1 MNHTHTHTHTH
12 THIPTLS
19 LSLTPTQWF
28 SCLGT
33 LHSLSLS
40 HALDRK
46 LAFFVFLCWSWDKNK
61 VNIFDRMTSGLVA
74 QSNNVAHNSVQ
85 PSKHLDG
92 KLLGISWC
100 SWRGIQNPA
109 SKMSFLADGV
119 FVYLKSS
126 GIIGNNPGHG
136 ETVKLASWGLS
147 IQRSNQ
153 RVNFNKGA
161 VAWHALVT
169 PI

>member
-1 MNHTHTHTHTH
+1 MVFL
-12 THIPTLS
+12 PRYFALS
-19 LSLTPTQWF
+19 L
-28 SCLGT
+28 
-33 LHSLSLS
+33 
-40 HALDRK
+40 
-46 LAFFVFLCWSWDKNK
+46 AFTRTRPKIGFLCLLVLIVGQKLSQHVWSNDL
-61 VNIFDRMTSGLVA
+61 RLVA